1 MLMVLPDAKLVR
13 VTPMHVLG
21 RRRSPMM
28 GGKLQQATNG
38 EYESFK
44 YYDLQKARLT
54 FIPKVQAVRTNFS
67 PAVVTS
73 ASVVVHVALVLGV
86 ERERLKRPREK

>member
-54 FIPKVQAVRTNFS
+54 FILKVQAVRTNFS
-67 PAVVTS
+67 PPVVTR
-73 ASVVVHVALVLGV
+73 ASVVVHLALVLGE
-86 ERERLKRPREK
+86 ERECLNRPSEN